1 MKHASVGL
9 QHYWQ
14 VDPKD
19 RGRGAIEYSSSG
31 VIFVSTTPLTGCRST
46 CFTPAP
52 SLVLSILDN
61 IQHHFM
67 VISTLDASLPAL
79 EDLIPL
85 VHAVPLPKK
94 VGPPLTRDIRR
105 DILLLRELNDYEGEA
120 EYTYISLSERD
131 ACKMKSLIGAVL
143 LQSLVAFKL
152 CLIRPGVSLG

>member
-19 RGRGAIEYSSSG
+19 RGKGAIEYSSSG

-79 EDLIPL
+79 EDLITL
-85 VHAVPLPKK
+85 VHAIPLPKK
-94 VGPPLTRDIRR
+94 SARRSLAISDKIFYSYANSMITRTRQNIH
-105 DILLLRELNDYEGEA
+105 
-120 EYTYISLSERD
+120 TYISLSERD
-131 ACKMKSLIGAVL
+131 ACKVCKA
-143 LQSLVAFKL
+143 
-152 CLIRPGVSLG
+152 